1 LFDFSVAPQFMNH
14 SGPAQ
19 PGVEHASVTNG
30 AAPGMR
36 SLPPSKV
43 PAELVNPAMTNDK
56 YAAHLLTLQA
66 YLPRIQGILRKYIYN
81 ESDVQELSQ
90 DVVLRALQKLPTF
103 RGEASLSTWLHR
115 ITTNAALM
123 FRRRRVMQNKIEEK
137 KPIEELL
144 ETHAPSDPSQL
155 SKTPDDITSHK
166 ATTQALRRAVAE
178 LPEAY
183 RRVVVLADMEDM
195 PNEEVARQLNLSL
208 AAVKSRLHRA
218 RKMLRDQMINHVEPD
233 DGVV

>member
-1 LFDFSVAPQFMNH
+1 MNV
-14 SGPAQ
+14 PDTAQ
-19 PGVEHASVTNG
+19 PVMEQAPVVSG

-36 SLPPSKV
+36 SLPPSSV

-66 YLPRIQGILRKYIYN
+66 YVPRIQGILRKYIYN

-115 ITTNAALM
+115 IATNAALM
-123 FRRRRVMQNKIEEK
+123 FRRRRMMQNKIEEK

-155 SKTPDDITSHK
+155 SQTPDDITSHK

-178 LPEAY
+178 LPDAY
-183 RRVVVLADMEDM
+183 RKVVVLADMEDL
-195 PNEEVARQLNLSL
+195 PNEEVARRLNLSL

-218 RKMLRDQMINHVEPD
+218 RKMLRDQIINHVQPD